1 MKLWILQSWVW
12 PYKAPLDALQR
23 FKLCTT
29 CPHWHG
35 SHQACSEP
43 WHPGWP
49 FPAAPRLKT
58 CMCLVHRYLHLSSL
72 LQQPRPRNK
81 PRWVKKH
88 FLKMKSLK
96 APLCML
102 IFSPVISYHNSG
114 TMAALIQVERNS
126 LRKCRPIRKYFGSQ
140 RVQHVQSLA
149 CYYIMILLWHHD
161 QWPKYFKWP
170 AEAGDI
176 LATSNFEGTSNL
188 SQQINRMG
196 NNVHHAPCV
205 TPKAALYNFHENRPF
220 CGIDKLVFQCF
231 PVVDMKLNH
240 LSEEA
245 ASQHWGM

>member
-12 PYKAPLDALQR
+12 LYKAPLDALQR

-102 IFSPVISYHNSG
+102 IFHQLSVITIPKPWQLWFRWREIHWGNAGLSG
-114 TMAALIQVERNS
+114 SILDHSGCNMSNPWHATTS
-126 LRKCRPIRKYFGSQ
+126 WYYF
-140 RVQHVQSLA
+140 
-149 CYYIMILLWHHD
+149 ILLWHHD
-161 QWPKYFKWP
+161 QSISNDQLRLVISWQRPTLRAP
-170 AEAGDI
+170 AIWVSRSTAW
-176 LATSNFEGTSNL
+176 ATMCTM
-188 SQQINRMG
+188 R
-196 NNVHHAPCV
+196 
-205 TPKAALYNFHENRPF
+205 
-220 CGIDKLVFQCF
+220 LV
-231 PVVDMKLNH
+231 
-240 LSEEA
+240 
-245 ASQHWGM
+245 